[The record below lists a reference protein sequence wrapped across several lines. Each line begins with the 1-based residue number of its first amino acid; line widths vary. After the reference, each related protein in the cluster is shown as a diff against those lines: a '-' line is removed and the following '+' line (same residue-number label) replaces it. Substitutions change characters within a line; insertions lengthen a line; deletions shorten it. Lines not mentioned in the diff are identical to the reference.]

1 MATRSQVSV
10 FRVDKPQVNVRP
22 RALFSLDK
30 RVLVSSLA
38 GFLCGLGL
46 LLGGA
51 SSARATAPATPLHQI
66 SATVY
71 QTEHCLYIIDAGIP
85 WSSSTN
91 AYNAIYAPSGGTWT
105 YLPGY
110 FSTLTTQFPGA
121 YFSICY
127 LANTGASNVPNY
139 IDAIYKADGINM
151 PSAGGA
157 GAAQSFSTVDFCRY
171 NLQGT
176 IFTPAIAVYDHEL
189 GHAWGA
195 RAFYT
200 LSPPYLSNG
209 HWLPNSTV
217 DCQLSA
223 TYSADGGTNV
233 NKIYGDPTTGFRWQ
247 KVDNLR
253 SNDWETFSE
262 QQLYLMGLNARFPT
276 SYVLNSPIYNSDRT
290 MAYSSVDTFDH
301 AAMVT
306 TYGTRSPDY
315 SISQKRFKLGFVY
328 IARDLAEV
336 NSVSPYIE
344 QSIDNFCNGETID
357 PQHYRFQIP
366 FVADTKFRASVDG
379 LLADLDGNASPTL
392 SVTNS
397 YVVSNDGNATV
408 NFVASDPDGPTPT
421 VVVLPASNRCTV
433 SGSSVVLTG
442 LPNGVFFYTLK
453 ATDSGG
459 KKTFGHF
466 VVEVQRPAGPT
477 ITAQPVLQTVT
488 AGNTATFTVTASGS
502 PTSYQWYRQVART
515 STWDTLSNGGA
526 YSGCTSSSLTVTGTT
541 PSMNEDH
548 FLCLVSNGSGS
559 ATTNS
564 AELRVDETAPVFT
577 TQPTDASSP
586 VGQSTPFTVVMST
599 STSFGYFFYQWQIQP
614 AGSGS
619 WSDLSNG
626 GAYSATTTASFRV
639 VASLAMNGD
648 KFRCVVTNT
657 AGSSTSNIVTL
668 STGSIPSITT
678 QPSSS
683 TVSAGQTASLSV
695 AATGTAPLAYQW
707 SRYGV
712 AVSGAT
718 GATLTIPDAQAAN
731 AGAYTVRITNA
742 FGAANSNVGSLVV
755 NPAAPTISVQPV
767 SVAATAGQT
776 VTLSVTASGT
786 SPLSYQWRKGG
797 SSIGGATAS
806 TLSFNSIAVS
816 DTGSYDVV
824 VSNGIGSATSSA
836 ATLTVSAATVAPTI
850 TTPPGSIVA
859 TVGAPVT
866 FTAAANGSPA
876 PTYQWQKNGVNVP
889 GATSSSLSF
898 ASVAVSDAGSY
909 TVIATNSAGSATS
922 AAATLTVNVPAVAPS
937 ITSQPVSSTVTAG
950 NSASF
955 SVSASGTAPLTYQ
968 WSKDG
973 SALTGATSST
983 YTLGSAQLADA
994 GSYTVVVGNTA
1005 GSVASNPAT
1014 LSVTAA
1020 PVAPSIST
1028 HPQSTTVTTGN
1039 SVQFS
1044 VVAAGTA
1051 PLAYQW
1057 KKNGTALSGATAA
1070 VFTLNSA
1077 ALSDAADYTVVITNL
1092 AGSAT
1097 SSVATLTVTA
1107 APTPPAIST
1116 QPQSAT
1122 VTAGNT
1128 VTFTVVSTGSAP
1140 LSYQWSKNGN
1150 PISGATSAS
1159 LSLSN
1164 VQISAAADYTV
1175 VVTNSAGSA
1184 TSNPA
1189 TLVVNAA
1196 LIGPS
1201 IDTAPQSATVSA
1213 GSPAAFTVAASG
1225 SAPLAYQWK
1234 KDGAIITGATSS
1246 TYSIGAVQ
1254 AGDAG
1259 SYTVVV
1265 SNALGSATSAAGILN
1280 VNTVAVAPTI
1290 TAQPQSS
1297 GVASGGSVTLS
1308 VTASG
1313 TAPLSYQWSSS
1324 SGAIAGAT
1332 QSSYTINNAS
1342 ASDAGA
1348 YTVVV
1353 SNALGSVTSNP
1364 ATVSLVAASNAGH
1377 FVNLS
1382 VRGLA
1387 GTDSQT
1393 LIVGF
1398 IVNGSGQLPVLV
1410 RGWGPT
1416 LGQAPFNVAGAL
1428 TDPLLRVFQQ
1438 STQVAQNDNWGGDP
1452 QLVAVAAQVGAYAFS
1467 PTSKDAAVYTSFNA
1481 GVPNTVHI
1489 LGANTGSLGVA
1500 LAEVFDANG
1509 TYTDTSPRF
1518 VNLSARAQVGTGG
1531 DVLIAG
1537 FVIGGQSP
1545 VTVLIRGLGPTLGS
1559 FGVSGVMADPKLQ
1572 LFAGQTLIDTN
1583 DNWGQSPN
1591 SAQAGALSA
1600 QFGIP
1605 LPANSKD
1612 AVLLVTL
1619 QPGLYSAIISGVN
1632 NTTGVALVD
1641 LNEAP

>member
-1 MATRSQVSV
+1 MATRSQVSLL
-10 FRVDKPQVNVRP
+10 RVDRPGVNP
-22 RALFSLDK
+22 RFRAPSSSDPKVSVSLVCRFLF
-30 RVLVSSLA
+30 
-38 GFLCGLGL
+38 GLCL
-46 LLGGA
+46 GA
-51 SSARATAPATPLHQI
+51 SGASPASATAPATTLHQI

-110 FSTLTTQFPGA
+110 FNTLTTQFPGT

-127 LANTGASNVPNY
+127 MANTGASNVPNY

-157 GAAQSFSTVDFCRY
+157 GAAQSFTTVDFCRY

-176 IFTPAIAVYDHEL
+176 IFTPTLGVYDHEL

-209 HWLPNSTV
+209 HWMPNSTV

-253 SNDWETFSE
+253 SNEWETFSE

-276 SYVLNSPIYNSDRT
+276 SYVLNSPVYNADRT
-290 MAYSSVDTFDH
+290 LSYSTLDTFDH

-315 SISQKRFKLGFVY
+315 SISQKRFKLGFIY

-336 NSVSPYIE
+336 NSVCPYIE

-357 PQHYRFQIP
+357 PHSYRFQIP

-379 LLADLDGNASPTL
+379 LLSDLDGNASPTL

-408 NFVASDPDGPTPT
+408 NFVASDSDGPTPT
-421 VVVLPASNRCTV
+421 VVVVPTSNRCTV
-433 SGSSVVLTG
+433 GASSVVLTG

-477 ITAQPVLQTVT
+477 ITTQPILQAVT
-488 AGNTATFTVTASGS
+488 AGNTATFTVASSGS
-502 PTSYQWYRQVART
+502 PTAYQWYRQAVRT

-526 YSGCTSSSLTVTGTT
+526 YGGCTSATLTVTSTT
-541 PSMNEDH
+541 PAMNEDH
-548 FLCLVSNGSGS
+548 FLCLVTNGSGT
-559 ATTNS
+559 ATTTS

-577 TQPTDASSP
+577 TQPTDMSAQ
-586 VGQSTPFTVVMST
+586 VGQSTPFTVVMSS

-619 WSDLSNG
+619 WSDLATG
-626 GAYSATTTASFRV
+626 GAYTATTTASFRV
-639 VASLAMNGD
+639 VATLAMSGD

-657 AGSSTSNIVTL
+657 AGSTTSNIVTL
-668 STGSIPSITT
+668 TTGSIPSITV
-678 QPSSS
+678 QPSST

-695 AATGTAPLAYQW
+695 TVTGTAPLTYQW

-718 GATLTIPDAQAAN
+718 SATLTIPDAQSAN

-755 NPAAPTISVQPV
+755 NAAAPTISVQPS

-776 VTLSVTASGT
+776 VTLSVTAAGT

-806 TLSFNSIAVS
+806 SLLFNSIAVS

-824 VSNGIGSATSSA
+824 VSNGLGSATSSTV
-836 ATLTVSAATVAPTI
+836 TLTVSAATVAPSI
-850 TTPPGSIVA
+850 TTPPGSVVA
-859 TVGAPVT
+859 TVGAAVT

-876 PTYQWQKNGVNVP
+876 PTYQWQKNGVNVS
-889 GATSSSLSF
+889 GATSPSLSF
-898 ASVAVSDAGSY
+898 GSVVVGDAGSY

-922 AAATLTVNVPAVAPS
+922 SAATLTVNVPAVAPS
-937 ITSQPVSSTVTAG
+937 ITTQPVASSVTAG

-983 YTLGSAQLADA
+983 YSLGSAQLADA

-1005 GSVASNPAT
+1005 GSVASNAAT

-1028 HPQSTTVTTGN
+1028 NPQSTTVTTGN

-1044 VVAAGTA
+1044 VVASGTA

-1057 KKNGTALSGATAA
+1057 KKNGTAISGATSALY
-1070 VFTLNSA
+1070 TIGTA
-1077 ALSDAADYTVVITNL
+1077 ALSDAADYTVVITNA
-1092 AGSAT
+1092 AGTAT
-1097 SSVATLTVTA
+1097 SSAATLTVTS
-1107 APTPPAIST
+1107 APTPPAINT
-1116 QPQSAT
+1116 HPQSAT

-1128 VTFTVVSTGSAP
+1128 VTFTVVSSGSAP
-1140 LSYQWSKNGN
+1140 FSYQWSKNGS
-1150 PISGATSAS
+1150 PLSGATSAS
-1159 LSLSN
+1159 LTLSS
-1164 VQISAAADYTV
+1164 VQISSAADYTV

-1184 TSNPA
+1184 TSNAA

-1196 LIGPS
+1196 LVAPS
-1201 IDTAPQSATVSA
+1201 IDTAPQSASVTA
-1213 GSPAAFTVAASG
+1213 GNPAAFTVAASG
-1225 SAPLAYQWK
+1225 SAPLTYQWK
-1234 KDGAIITGATSS
+1234 KDGVAISGATTS
-1246 TYSIGAVQ
+1246 TYSIGTVQ
-1254 AGDAG
+1254 STDAG

-1265 SNALGSATSAAGILN
+1265 SNSLGSATSAAGVLT
-1280 VNTVAVAPTI
+1280 VNIITAAPTI
-1290 TAQPQSS
+1290 TVQPQSR

-1313 TAPLSYQWSSS
+1313 TAPLSYQWYSS
-1324 SGAIAGAT
+1324 SGPVSGAT
-1332 QSSYTINNAS
+1332 QSSFTINGAS
-1342 ASDAGA
+1342 SADAGD

-1353 SNALGSVTSNP
+1353 SNALGSVTSSP
-1364 ATVSLVAASNAGH
+1364 ATVSLVAASNAGR

-1398 IVNGSGQLPVLV
+1398 IVTGSGQLPVLV

-1452 QLVAVAAQVGAYAFS
+1452 QLVSVAAQVGAYAFS
-1467 PTSKDAAVYTSFNA
+1467 PTSKDAAVYTTFNA

-1545 VTVLIRGLGPTLGS
+1545 VTVLIRGLGPTLGN

-1583 DNWGQSPN
+1583 DNWGQAANAS
-1591 SAQAGALSA
+1591 QLGALSA
-1600 QFGIP
+1600 QFGIT
-1605 LPANSKD
+1605 LAANSKD
-1612 AVLLVTL
+1612 AVILATL

-1632 NTTGVALVD
+1632 NTTGVALID

>member
-22 RALFSLDK
+22 CALFSLDK
-30 RVLVSSLA
+30 RLLVSSLA

-66 SATVY
+66 SSTVY

-176 IFTPAIAVYDHEL
+176 VFTPAIAVYDHEL

-276 SYVLNSPIYNSDRT
+276 SYVLNSPVYNADRT

-408 NFVASDPDGPTPT
+408 NFIASDSDGPTPT
-421 VVVLPASNRCTV
+421 VVVVPTSNRCTV
-433 SGSSVVLTG
+433 GASSVALTG

-502 PTSYQWYRQVART
+502 PTSYQWYQQVART

-586 VGQSTPFTVVMST
+586 VGQSTPFTVAMST

-657 AGSSTSNIVTL
+657 AGTSTSNIVTL
-668 STGSIPSITT
+668 TTGSIPSITT

-767 SVAATAGQT
+767 SAAVTAGQT

-824 VSNGIGSATSSA
+824 VSNGVGSATSSA

-876 PTYQWQKNGVNVP
+876 PTFQWQKNGVNVP

-898 ASVAVSDAGSY
+898 TSVAVSDAGSY

-922 AAATLTVNVPAVAPS
+922 VAATLTVNVPAIAPS
-937 ITSQPVSSTVTAG
+937 ITAQPVSSTVTAG

-973 SALTGATSST
+973 SVLTGATSST

-1005 GSVASNPAT
+1005 GSVASNAAT

-1051 PLAYQW
+1051 PLSYQW

-1128 VTFTVVSTGSAP
+1128 VTFTVVSIGSAP
-1140 LSYQWSKNGN
+1140 LSYQWSKNGS

-1164 VQISAAADYTV
+1164 VQIGAAADYTV

-1196 LIGPS
+1196 LIAPS

-1234 KDGAIITGATSS
+1234 KDGAIIAGATSS

-1280 VNTVAVAPTI
+1280 VNTVAVAPSI
-1290 TAQPQSS
+1290 TVPPQSS

-1353 SNALGSVTSNP
+1353 SNTLGSVTSNP
-1364 ATVSLVAASNAGH
+1364 ATVSLVATSNAGH

-1591 SAQAGALSA
+1591 GAQAGALSA